1 MGNNSGKL
9 PNEYRNEFVAPQ
21 IQPYVLNAAGGDP
34 TGDQA
39 EMGGPEIDG
48 GDAGVINPSIQLCK
62 EEAEQRFT
70 SEELSKIKKEFER
83 LSKDNVIGKR
93 KLLEYFKLLDI

>member
-21 IQPYVLNAAGGDP
+21 IQPYVLNAAG
-34 TGDQA
+34 DQA
-39 EMGGPEIDG
+39 GDHVDMGPDVEG
-48 GDAGVINPSIQLCK
+48 GDAGVINPSIKLCK
-62 EEAEQRFT
+62 KTAESRF
-70 SEELSKIKKEFER
+70 SAEELSKIKKEFER